1 MRFGDFILGVLIGRS
16 LCGRSG
22 TGRQKPATACQS
34 YGSLVGLGF
43 LIYAAMII
51 LSAFG
56 VVAYSVVNI
65 AGYIWVGMIV
75 IPLFFIILGG
85 IFKFFKWLGKEKTKA
100 PVIDETNYSS
110 PEQSKDDNS

>member
-16 LCGRSG
+16 LCGRRG
-22 TGRQKPATACQS
+22 TGKQKPATACQS
-34 YGSLVGLGF
+34 YGSLIGLGF
-43 LIYAAMII
+43 LIYFAMII

-56 VVAYSVVNI
+56 VIAYSIVNV

-85 IFKFFKWLGKEKTKA
+85 IFKLFKRLGKEGIKTPA
-100 PVIDETNYSS
+100 IDETNYSS
-110 PEQSKDDNS
+110 SKQSNDDNS